1 MLQFD
6 ARVVDAELPVDPGL
20 FAIALLGADCRAA
33 SGGSRD
39 LRSSCRRGF
48 RSEVFHQENVR
59 CRGWRCFWR
68 STPCYCHLIYRCAG
82 IGGGSESVR
91 SGAGPLQHDLMPPRF
106 DRGQYGSGE
115 RLRRCCSVPSAA
127 RSSVGIPRGRDKMDL
142 SRLQAFLLVFGDE
155 RK

>member
-48 RSEVFHQENVR
+48 RSEVFHRRMSDV
-59 CRGWRCFWR
+59 
-68 STPCYCHLIYRCAG
+68 
-82 IGGGSESVR
+82 
-91 SGAGPLQHDLMPPRF
+91 GAG
-106 DRGQYGSGE
+106 GVSGE
-115 RLRRCCSVPSAA
+115 ARLAIA
-127 RSSVGIPRGRDKMDL
+127 I
-142 SRLQAFLLVFGDE
+142 
-155 RK
+155 